1 MVTIRIRTPKTGDQ
15 LLENLTVEEAADT
28 ILKIRDEGIPERD
41 IQKGFA
47 KFGVFEN
54 SDTQLEL
61 EMATR
66 TGLIDLLKE
75 KANDILRLV
84 PVVSGG

>member
-1 MVTIRIRTPKTGDQ
+1 MIKIRVRTPKTGDQ
-15 LLENLTVEEAADT
+15 VLESTTVEEAADT
-28 ILKIRDEGIPERD
+28 LLKIRDHGIPERD
-41 IQKGFA
+41 IRQGFA

-66 TGLIDLLKE
+66 TGLIDLLKD
-75 KANDILRLV
+75 KANDTLRLV
-84 PVVSGG
+84 PVVAGG

>member
-1 MVTIRIRTPKTGDQ
+1 MVTIRVRTPKTGDQ
-15 LLENLTVEEAADT
+15 VLENLSPEEAADT
-28 ILKIRDEGIPERD
+28 IIKIRDEGIPDLD
-41 IQKGFA
+41 IKQGFA

-66 TGLIDLLKE
+66 TGLIDLLKD

>member
-1 MVTIRIRTPKTGDQ
+1 MIKIRVRTPKTGDQ
-15 LLENLTVEEAADT
+15 VLESVTVEEAADT
-28 ILKIRDEGIPERD
+28 LLKIRDEGIPELD
-41 IQKGFA
+41 IRQGFA

-66 TGLIDLLKE
+66 TGLIDILKE
-75 KANDILRLV
+75 KANDVLRLV
-84 PVVSGG
+84 PVVAGG

>member
-66 TGLIDLLKE
+66 TGLIDILKD
-75 KANDILRLV
+75 KAKDILRLV

>member
-1 MVTIRIRTPKTGDQ
+1 MVTIRVRTPEHGDQ
-15 LLENLTVEEAADT
+15 VLENLSPSEAVDV
-28 ILKIRDEGIPERD
+28 IMDVKE
-41 IQKGFA
+41 KGYA

-66 TGLIDLLKE
+66 TGILEALKG
-75 KANDILRLV
+75 KADDVLRLV
-84 PVVSGG
+84 PVVAGG